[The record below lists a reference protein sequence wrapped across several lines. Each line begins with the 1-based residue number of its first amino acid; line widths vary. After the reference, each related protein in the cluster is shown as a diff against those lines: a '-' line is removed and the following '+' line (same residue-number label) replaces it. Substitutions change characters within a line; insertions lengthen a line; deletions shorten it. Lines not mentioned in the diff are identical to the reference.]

1 MRIGI
6 EIPDDV
12 YAMVAATIPA
22 GELKTDG
29 ELKQGAFNR
38 ALVAYVRNAEKMRAE
53 LAAARR
59 QADDLMAMMKAQATG
74 AQAPATL
81 SLSASAGGEGLLKKE
96 AW

>member
-1 MRIGI
+1 
-6 EIPDDV
+6 
-12 YAMVAATIPA
+12 
-22 GELKTDG
+22 
-29 ELKQGAFNR
+29 
-38 ALVAYVRNAEKMRAE
+38 MRAE